1 MPPRRSLKLSEA
13 DALSS
18 THAIPDAPAEH
29 AYTHPAFQ
37 HHFDDM
43 EQQFEASHLGMWVFL
58 VTEVMFFGGLF
69 AAYTIYRTLYSDAF
83 ADTSRHM
90 DVILGGFNTAVLIGS
105 SLTMALAVHAA
116 QTNAR
121 KRLPW
126 LLTGTIVLGSVF
138 LIVKAFEYA
147 HKWHEH
153 LVPGPYFQYHGP
165 FAAQAQILFSFYFI
179 MTGMHALH
187 MIIGIGLLGYLMW
200 QARRQAYSS
209 EYFTPVEMVGLY
221 WHFVD
226 IIWIFLFPLLYLIG
240 QHSMGGH

>member
-1 MPPRRSLKLSEA
+1 LSEP
-13 DALSS
+13 DTIQS
-18 THAIPDAPAEH
+18 TNAIPEPPVEH
-29 AYTHPAFQ
+29 AHAHPAFQ

-69 AAYTIYRTLYSDAF
+69 AAYTIYRTLYSAAF

-90 DVILGGFNTAVLIGS
+90 DVILGGMNTAVLIGS

-121 KRLPW
+121 RRLPW
-126 LLTGTIVLGSVF
+126 FLIGTIALGSVF
-138 LIVKAFEYA
+138 LVVKAFEYT

-153 LVPGPYFQYHGP
+153 LVPGLHFQYEGP
-165 FAAQAQILFSFYFI
+165 YAAQAQILFSFYFI

-187 MIIGIGLLGYLMW
+187 MIIGIGLLTYLIVK
-200 QARRQAYSS
+200 ARRLAYSS

-226 IIWIFLFPLLYLIG
+226 IVWIFLFPLLYLIG
-240 QHSMGGH
+240 QHNLGGGHS

>member
-1 MPPRRSLKLSEA
+1 MRRNRSLKLPDP
-13 DALSS
+13 DAISS
-18 THAIPDAPAEH
+18 THSVPGVALEH
-29 AYTHPAFQ
+29 VHRHPAFQ

-43 EQQFEASHLGMWVFL
+43 DQQFETSHFGMWVFL

-69 AAYTIYRTLYSDAF
+69 AAYTIYRTLYPAAF

-90 DVILGGFNTAVLIGS
+90 DVILGGLNTGVLIGS

-121 KRLPW
+121 KLLPW
-126 LLTGTIVLGSVF
+126 FLIGTIVLGTIF
-138 LIVKAFEYA
+138 LVVKAFEYT

-153 LVPGPYFQYHGP
+153 LVPGPYFQYDGP
-165 FAAQAQILFSFYFI
+165 YAAQAQILFSFYFI
-179 MTGMHALH
+179 MTGMHAVH
-187 MIIGIGLLGYLMW
+187 MIVGIGLLAYLVW

-226 IIWIFLFPLLYLIG
+226 IVWIFLFPLLYLIG
-240 QHSMGGH
+240 QHNLGGH